1 MFAKLAIVIVSVGLC
16 GATLLAYRQARI
28 QTVHELTAARLDSES
43 AEERGRRLAIQIAAR
58 TTPDAVSRAAEAL
71 GPMRTPDPS
80 SIPSEARGP
89 QAPAIDQPVP
99 PAPRDSLDQRDL
111 FAPLP
116 DVEVVR

>member
-28 QTVHELTAARLDSES
+28 QTVHELTAARLDSED
-43 AEERGRRLAIQIAAR
+43 AQERGRRLAIQIAAR

-71 GPMRTPDPS
+71 GPMRTPDPAA
-80 SIPSEARGP
+80 IPSEVPNA
-89 QAPAIDQPVP
+89 QSPAIDK
-99 PAPRDSLDQRDL
+99 PAPRDSLDQLDL
-111 FAPLP
+111 LVPLP